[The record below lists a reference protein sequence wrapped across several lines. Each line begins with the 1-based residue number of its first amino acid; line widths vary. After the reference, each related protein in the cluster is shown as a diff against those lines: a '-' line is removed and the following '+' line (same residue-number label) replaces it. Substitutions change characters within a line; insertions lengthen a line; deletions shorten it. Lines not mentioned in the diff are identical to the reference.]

1 MYQMSQEEKEYLE
14 QYDITKFD
22 RPSIAADMAVFTV
35 MGDTNEEAVRD
46 KGNYRKRPQKKLKLL
61 LIKRGSPPYKDRW
74 ALPGG
79 FCRKGEEVADT
90 AKREL
95 FEETQI
101 EDAYLQLAGVFGK
114 EGRDPRGWIISHTFL
129 ALFDGKKCR
138 LRAGSDAWDA
148 RWFDVELLQEQV
160 EEEQTAEKQDA
171 FKQSAEGQT
180 AEGQI
185 VSVQDA
191 KTEEII
197 SAEKQT
203 TYRLILT
210 NNDEEEQVRLQAVI
224 RQEKHFWQFQV
235 STDYQIETEEGFAFD
250 HAKIIT
256 YALLHLRKLAET
268 DGRIVFDLMP
278 EYFTLTDLQ
287 NACEIILGKELLAA
301 NFRRKMADYVVETDK
316 ITEGAGH
323 RPAKLF
329 RRNLQSIFME

>member
-1 MYQMSQEEKEYLE
+1 MRIQPIDFTSALRDRYASQRADRYKMYQMSQEEKEYLQ
-14 QYDITKFD
+14 QYDITKYD

-35 MGDTNEEAVRD
+35 MGDQKEESVRD
-46 KGNYRKRPQKKLKLL
+46 SENYRKLPEKKLKLL
-61 LIKRGSPPYKDRW
+61 LIKRGSYPYKDKW

-79 FCRKGEEVADT
+79 FCRKGEEVLDT

-95 FEETQI
+95 FEETQV

-114 EGRDPRGWIISHTFL
+114 EGRDPRGWIISHMFL

-148 RWFDVELLQEQV
+148 RWFDVELIREQEGK
-160 EEEQTAEKQDA
+160 EKG
-171 FKQSAEGQT
+171 K
-180 AEGQI
+180 
-185 VSVQDA
+185 
-191 KTEEII
+191 
-197 SAEKQT
+197 T
-203 TYRLILT
+203 TYRLKLT
-210 NNDEEEQVRLQAVI
+210 NNDDEEPICLQAVVI
-224 RQEKHFWQFQV
+224 QEKKFLQFRV
-235 STDYQIETEEGFAFD
+235 STDYRIEEEEGFAFD

-256 YALLHLRKLAET
+256 YAVLHLRKQAET

-278 EYFTLTDLQ
+278 EYFTLTELQ

-301 NFRRKMADYVVETDK
+301 NFRRKIADYVVETDK
-316 ITEGAGH
+316 MLEGAGH